1 MKRRILPLLLVLCL
15 LWLTGCSFDDT
26 SDEDL
31 LQEIYGYYQS
41 GKDKTGRAGLTSF
54 ALPVLQVQTLD
65 PITCPDGVQQTIGA
79 LLYEGLYALD
89 TGFTPQPMLAE
100 SCTVSGTTCTIT
112 LRGGVTFSDG
122 SAVTASDVVRSL
134 QRAQSSERYGARL
147 AGVSRIAAG
156 SGGTVVLTLA
166 YENQNIAALLDI
178 PIVKAGTE
186 TATAPIGTGPYV
198 YTAGES
204 GSVSL
209 TRNSSW
215 WKGESLPLQTIP
227 LETYKDSDTIA
238 YAFYAREIQLL
249 TCDLTAT
256 TPSNVSGSG
265 AYTDADTTVL
275 QYVGVN
281 TSRPLLADPAVR
293 RALSPRYRPG
303 GAGEIVPD
311 GPRGPG
317 AVPGVPGLAVLSAGA
332 GGFVFPRPLRR
343 RDGGGG
349 APNRNT
355 DPDADADRQ

>member
-41 GKDKTGRAGLTSF
+41 GKDKTDAPLTSF
-54 ALPVLQVQTLD
+54 ALPVLQGQTLD

-178 PIVKAGTE
+178 PRRLRPPSARARMSTPRARAGASRSRGTAHGGRGNPSRCRRSRSRRIR
-186 TATAPIGTGPYV
+186 TATPSP
-198 YTAGES
+198 
-204 GSVSL
+204 
-209 TRNSSW
+209 TRSTRGRSS
-215 WKGESLPLQTIP
+215 
-227 LETYKDSDTIA
+227 
-238 YAFYAREIQLL
+238 
-249 TCDLTAT
+249 C
-256 TPSNVSGSG
+256 
-265 AYTDADTTVL
+265 
-275 QYVGVN
+275 
-281 TSRPLLADPAVR
+281 
-293 RALSPRYRPG
+293 
-303 GAGEIVPD
+303 
-311 GPRGPG
+311 
-317 AVPGVPGLAVLSAGA
+317 
-332 GGFVFPRPLRR
+332 
-343 RDGGGG
+343 
-349 APNRNT
+349 
-355 DPDADADRQ
+355 

>member
-41 GKDKTGRAGLTSF
+41 GKDKTDAPLTSF
-54 ALPVLQVQTLD
+54 ALPVLQGQTLD
-65 PITCPDGVQQTIGA
+65 PITSPDGVQQTIGA

-122 SAVTASDVVRSL
+122 STVTASDVVRSL

-238 YAFYAREIQLL
+238 YAFYAREIHGRGH
-249 TCDLTAT
+249 D
-256 TPSNVSGSG
+256 G
-265 AYTDADTTVL
+265 AAVCGREH
-275 QYVGVN
+275 VAPAAG
-281 TSRPLLADPAVR
+281 RPGGAPGAQ
-293 RALSPRYRPG
+293 SRYRPG

-317 AVPGVPGLAVLSAGA
+317 AVPGVPGLAALSAGA

-349 APNRNT
+349 APNRNA